1 MTDLPSYPDSN
12 ADTGDDRMKERS
24 SAVNERGTELM
35 RKASRQLDEMAEFFG
50 TLNDADLRKPCPD
63 DDTGDSD
70 GDTVGAVAAHMA
82 QGYHFLGKFLQADGY
97 VLGSPAMGNRKGR
110 GHRYRPGHGRTFPPA
125 ALPDVVDRLTGG
137 KAPIGLLADLTDEQL
152 DSVPPAGSSR
162 FSDGSRTLEQV
173 IDEVIAHQAAHLVTL
188 KRAVA

>member
-1 MTDLPSYPDSN
+1 M
-12 ADTGDDRMKERS
+12 G
-24 SAVNERGTELM
+24 ERGTRLM
-35 RKASRQLDEMAEFFG
+35 VRADRQLSEMIEFFG
-50 TLNDADLRKPCPD
+50 TLDEADLRKPCPD
-63 DDTGDSD
+63 ESAEDST
-70 GDTVGAVAAHMA
+70 GDTVGAVASHMA
-82 QGYHFLGKFLQADGY
+82 QSYHFLGKFLQADRY
-97 VLGSPAMGNRKGR
+97 LPESPATGNRKGR

>member
-1 MTDLPSYPDSN
+1 
-12 ADTGDDRMKERS
+12 
-24 SAVNERGTELM
+24 VNERGTELM
-35 RKASRQLDEMAEFFG
+35 RKASRQLDEMVEFFG
-50 TLNDADLRKPCPD
+50 TLNVADLRKPCPD
-63 DDTGDSD
+63 ADTGDSA

-82 QGYHFLGKFLQADGY
+82 QGYHFLGRFLQADGY
-97 VLGSPAMGNRKGR
+97 VPGSPAMGNRKGR
-110 GHRYRPGHGRTFPPA
+110 GHRYRQGHGRTFAPA
-125 ALPDVVDRLTGG
+125 ALPDVVGRLTGG

-173 IDEVIAHQAAHLVTL
+173 IDEVIAHQAAYLVTL

>member
-1 MTDLPSYPDSN
+1 MS
-12 ADTGDDRMKERS
+12 ER
-24 SAVNERGTELM
+24 AIRL
-35 RKASRQLDEMAEFFG
+35 RAKANTQLSKMIEVFG
-50 TLNDADLRKPCPD
+50 TLNDADLHKPCPD
-63 DDTGDSD
+63 ESVEDSA

-82 QGYHFLGKFLQADGY
+82 QGYHFLGKFLQAEGY
-97 VLGSPAMGNRKGR
+97 VPGSPAPANRKGR

-152 DSVPPAGSSR
+152 DSVPSAGSSR
-162 FSDGSRTLEQV
+162 FSDGRRTLEQV
-173 IDEVIAHQAAHLVTL
+173 IDEVIAHQATHLVTL

>member
-1 MTDLPSYPDSN
+1 MS
-12 ADTGDDRMKERS
+12 
-24 SAVNERGTELM
+24 ERGTRLM
-35 RKASRQLDEMAEFFG
+35 AKADRQLSEMIEFFG
-50 TLNDADLRKPCPD
+50 TLDETDLRKPCPD
-63 DDTGDSD
+63 EGAEDSA
-70 GDTVGAVAAHMA
+70 GDTVGTVAAHMA
-82 QGYHFLGKFLQADGY
+82 QGYHFLGKFLQAEGY
-97 VLGSPAMGNRKGR
+97 VPGSPPTGNRKGR

-125 ALPDVVDRLTGG
+125 ALPDVVDRLTAG

>member
-1 MTDLPSYPDSN
+1 MS
-12 ADTGDDRMKERS
+12 
-24 SAVNERGTELM
+24 ERGTRLM
-35 RKASRQLDEMAEFFG
+35 AKADRQLSEMIEFFG
-50 TLNDADLRKPCPD
+50 SLDEADLRKPCPD
-63 DDTGDSD
+63 ESAEDSA

-82 QGYHFLGKFLQADGY
+82 QGYHFLGKFLQADRH
-97 VLGSPAMGNRKGR
+97 VPGSPATGNRKGR
-110 GHRYRPGHGRTFPPA
+110 GHCYRPGHGRTFPPA

>member
-1 MTDLPSYPDSN
+1 MS
-12 ADTGDDRMKERS
+12 
-24 SAVNERGTELM
+24 ERGTRLM
-35 RKASRQLDEMAEFFG
+35 AKADSQLSEMIEFFG
-50 TLNDADLRKPCPD
+50 TLNEVDLHKPYPD
-63 DDTGDSD
+63 ESTEDSA

-97 VLGSPAMGNRKGR
+97 VPGSPATGNRKGC

-125 ALPDVVDRLTGG
+125 ALPAVVDRLTAG

-152 DSVPPAGSSR
+152 DSVPPVGSSR

-173 IDEVIAHQAAHLVTL
+173 IDEVIAHQAAHLATL

>member
-1 MTDLPSYPDSN
+1 MS
-12 ADTGDDRMKERS
+12 
-24 SAVNERGTELM
+24 ERGTRLM
-35 RKASRQLDEMAEFFG
+35 AKADSQLSEMIEVFG
-50 TLNDADLRKPCPD
+50 TLNEADLHKPCPD
-63 DDTGDSD
+63 ESPEDSD
-70 GDTVGAVAAHMA
+70 GITVGAVAAHMA
-82 QGYHFLGKFLQADGY
+82 QGYHFLGKFLQADRY
-97 VLGSPAMGNRKGR
+97 LPESPATGNRKGR

-125 ALPDVVDRLTGG
+125 ALPDVVDRLTAG

-173 IDEVIAHQAAHLVTL
+173 IYEVIVHQAAHLVTL

>member
-1 MTDLPSYPDSN
+1 MS
-12 ADTGDDRMKERS
+12 
-24 SAVNERGTELM
+24 ERGTRLM
-35 RKASRQLDEMAEFFG
+35 AKADRQLSEMIEFFG
-50 TLNDADLRKPCPD
+50 TLEEADLHKPCPD
-63 DDTGDSD
+63 ESAEDSA

-82 QGYHFLGKFLQADGY
+82 QGYHFLGKFLQAEGY
-97 VLGSPAMGNRKGR
+97 VPGSPPPGNWKGR

-173 IDEVIAHQAAHLVTL
+173 IDEVIAHQAAQLMTL

>member
-1 MTDLPSYPDSN
+1 MS
-12 ADTGDDRMKERS
+12 
-24 SAVNERGTELM
+24 ERGTRLM
-35 RKASRQLDEMAEFFG
+35 AKADRQLSEMIEFFG
-50 TLNDADLRKPCPD
+50 TLEEADLHKPCPD
-63 DDTGDSD
+63 ESAEDSA

-82 QGYHFLGKFLQADGY
+82 QGYHFLGKFLQAEGY
-97 VLGSPAMGNRKGR
+97 VPGSPPTGNRKGR

-125 ALPDVVDRLTGG
+125 ALPDVVDRLTAG

>member
-1 MTDLPSYPDSN
+1 MS
-12 ADTGDDRMKERS
+12 
-24 SAVNERGTELM
+24 ERGTELM

-50 TLNDADLRKPCPD
+50 SLDDADLRKPCPED
-63 DDTGDSD
+63 GIGDRSD

-97 VLGSPAMGNRKGR
+97 VPGSPAAGNRKGR
-110 GHRYRPGHGRTFPPA
+110 GHRYGRGHGGTLAPA

-137 KAPIGLLADLTDEQL
+137 KAPIGLLADLTGEQL

-173 IDEVIAHQAAHLVTL
+173 IDEVIAHQAAHLVLL

>member
-1 MTDLPSYPDSN
+1 MS
-12 ADTGDDRMKERS
+12 
-24 SAVNERGTELM
+24 ERGTQLM
-35 RKASRQLDEMAEFFG
+35 AKADGQLSEMIEFFG
-50 TLNDADLRKPCPD
+50 TLDEADLRKPCPD
-63 DDTGDSD
+63 DSAEDRA
-70 GDTVGAVAAHMA
+70 GDTVGTVAAHMA
-82 QGYHFLGKFLQADGY
+82 QGYHFLGKFLQAEGY
-97 VLGSPAMGNRKGR
+97 VPGSPATGNRRGR

-125 ALPDVVDRLTGG
+125 ALPDVVDRLTGA

-173 IDEVIAHQAAHLVTL
+173 IDEVIAHQAAQLVRL

>member
-1 MTDLPSYPDSN
+1 MS
-12 ADTGDDRMKERS
+12 
-24 SAVNERGTELM
+24 ERGTRLM
-35 RKASRQLDEMAEFFG
+35 AKADRQLSEMIEFFG
-50 TLNDADLRKPCPD
+50 TLDEADLHKPCPD
-63 DDTGDSD
+63 ESAEDSA

-97 VLGSPAMGNRKGR
+97 VSGSPATGNRKGR

-125 ALPDVVDRLTGG
+125 TLPDVVDRLTGG
-137 KAPIGLLADLTDEQL
+137 KAPIDLLADLTDEQL

-188 KRAVA
+188 RRAVA

>member
-1 MTDLPSYPDSN
+1 MS
-12 ADTGDDRMKERS
+12 
-24 SAVNERGTELM
+24 ERGTRLM
-35 RKASRQLDEMAEFFG
+35 AKADRQLSEMIEFFV
-50 TLNDADLRKPCPD
+50 TLDEADLRKPCPE
-63 DDTGDSD
+63 DSA

-82 QGYHFLGKFLQADGY
+82 QGYHFLGRFLQADGY
-97 VLGSPAMGNRKGR
+97 VAGSPATGNRKGR
-110 GHRYRPGHGRTFPPA
+110 GHRYRHGHGRTFAPA

>member
-1 MTDLPSYPDSN
+1 MS
-12 ADTGDDRMKERS
+12 
-24 SAVNERGTELM
+24 ERGTRLM
-35 RKASRQLDEMAEFFG
+35 AKADRQLSEMIEFFG
-50 TLNDADLRKPCPD
+50 TLDEADLHKPCPD
-63 DDTGDSD
+63 ESAEDSA

-97 VLGSPAMGNRKGR
+97 VPGSPATGNRKRR

-137 KAPIGLLADLTDEQL
+137 KAPIGLLAHLTDEQL

-162 FSDGSRTLEQV
+162 FSDGSRALEQV